1 MTQSLLNFDYLPSE
15 NPQAD
20 TLVFIH
26 GLFGDMNNLGIIAKA
41 FQTDYSL
48 LRVDLRNHGHSFHTN
63 QMDYSLMAEDLLHLI
78 QHLQLEKV
86 ILIGHS
92 MGGKTAMQFAL
103 NYPQYVKSLVI
114 LDIAPVTYTH
124 NEHNTVFQALFAV
137 AQAQPA
143 TRQQAKTIMEQFV
156 TNEAILQFVLKS
168 FDAKQEQRFRFN
180 TKALYQHYQQLMD
193 WNGTG
198 ICTLPTLFIRG
209 GNSHYVLPEYSDTIL
224 HFFPNARSFTIN
236 GAAHWVHADKPHYVI
251 RAIQRH
257 LQQNS

>member
-1 MTQSLLNFDYLPSE
+1 MTQPLLNFEYLPHE
-15 NPQAD
+15 NPAAQ

-41 FQTDYSL
+41 FQQDYAL

-63 QMDYSLMAEDLLHLI
+63 EMNYPLMAEDLLRLL
-78 QHLQLEKV
+78 QHLQLNKV

-103 NYPQYVKSLVI
+103 NYPDYVKSLVV

-124 NEHNTVFQALFAV
+124 NEHGPVFQALFAV
-137 AQAQPA
+137 AEAQSA
-143 TRQQAKTIMEQFV
+143 TRQQAKIVMEQFV
-156 TNEAILQFVLKS
+156 NNEAILQFVLKS
-168 FDAKQEQRFRFN
+168 FDAKQPQRFRFN
-180 TKALYQHYQQLMD
+180 TQALYQHYHQLMD
-193 WNGTG
+193 WTGTG
-198 ICTLPTLFIRG
+198 VCTLPTLFIRG
-209 GNSHYVLPEYSDTIL
+209 GNSHYVLPEYSDKIL
-224 HFFPNARSFTIN
+224 QLFPKANAFTIN